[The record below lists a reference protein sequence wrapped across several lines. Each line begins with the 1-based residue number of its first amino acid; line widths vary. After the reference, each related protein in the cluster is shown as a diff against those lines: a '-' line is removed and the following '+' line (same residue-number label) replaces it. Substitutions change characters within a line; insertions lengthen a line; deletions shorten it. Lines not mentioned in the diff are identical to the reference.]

1 MGKHLVKVPTGYLKQ
16 IEKAGSL
23 HQAAID
29 LNISYRK
36 AWMTLQNAEK
46 KLGFALIDRKVGGVA
61 GGGSHITPL
70 GKKFLKSYEK
80 FRTEIEK
87 VLEKT
92 YQKTFWKIR
101 QARARRLKSHVP
113 GVMQK
118 FPCRRSQV
126 SSHRKGPFSSS
137 FWLATCDL
145 RPATSHHYL
154 VLFTALNSRSFSQ
167 PSPFLSYSLNF

>member
-1 MGKHLVKVPTGYLKQ
+1 VKIAYKVWLDNDGKAFGEGPYRILKQ

-46 KLGFALIDRKVGGVA
+46 KLGLALIDRKVGGIA
-61 GGGSHITPL
+61 GGGSQITPP

-80 FRTEIEK
+80 FRVEIEK

-92 YQKTFWKIR
+92 YQKHFGK
-101 QARARRLKSHVP
+101 
-113 GVMQK
+113 
-118 FPCRRSQV
+118 
-126 SSHRKGPFSSS
+126 
-137 FWLATCDL
+137 
-145 RPATSHHYL
+145 
-154 VLFTALNSRSFSQ
+154 
-167 PSPFLSYSLNF
+167 